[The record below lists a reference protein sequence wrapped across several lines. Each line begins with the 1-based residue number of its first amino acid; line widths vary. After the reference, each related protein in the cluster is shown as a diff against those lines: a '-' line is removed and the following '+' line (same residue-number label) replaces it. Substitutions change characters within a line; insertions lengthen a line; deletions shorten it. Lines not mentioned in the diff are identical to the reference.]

1 MIPGTRKNLAIPE
14 DEVPDIIDIL
24 NRREIRTRYGI
35 KQLSLEIVPDGHL
48 QGDEAQTL
56 AIPGKVE
63 IKIGK
68 SIFEKAK
75 MRDGHALMTL
85 THELGHAV
93 LHEKPV
99 PLARPIIETKRPE
112 YLRAYESAEHQA
124 KYFAAAFQMP
134 RQIVLR
140 FSSAEA
146 LARERHVSLMA
157 ATIRMAQCAPKTKRT
172 IPPDTQRIID
182 EIKANSLRPSL
193 RSVNERP
200 IGNDALKLW
209 DKAPCIPDEDPT
221 EYRQAPSGFRIK
233 KTEFNKVNAQGWF
246 IENGRIHAALERH
259 DCN

>member
-1 MIPGTRKNLAIPE
+1 MSNDYKALPLSDQRIEVIADWTRKNLAIPE

-124 KYFAAAFQMP
+124 KYFAP
-134 RQIVLR
+134 
-140 FSSAEA
+140 
-146 LARERHVSLMA
+146 ER
-157 ATIRMAQCAPKTKRT
+157 
-172 IPPDTQRIID
+172 
-182 EIKANSLRPSL
+182 
-193 RSVNERP
+193 VNDFETA
-200 IGNDALKLW
+200 G
-209 DKAPCIPDEDPT
+209 
-221 EYRQAPSGFRIK
+221 
-233 KTEFNKVNAQGWF
+233 V
-246 IENGRIHAALERH
+246 
-259 DCN
+259 